1 MKGGVLCAALMIILY
16 QAEVKG
22 TPDEA
27 IKEGVE
33 RVQEEARRQ
42 AAGLE
47 VEKIAEASKKTAE
60 SLHLSENTHAKEG
73 QKAAQQAVEK
83 FNFPAFQDKLHC
95 QQAKI
100 QGGLPDRKDRETV
113 GQAGKLTT
121 SESVY
126 LFLSNSM
133 PETVVHRYLVD
144 LVRTNDSKI
153 FPVMRGLPQGIRD
166 RIGSARYFSQVTKE
180 ELSCQDKQGHGCQRL
195 QISIWI
201 NSTLFSQYG
210 ITQVPTLV
218 YDNGQHSW
226 AIQGDAD
233 LAYLLEKTGKE
244 ADSPALAHLS
254 ASIRGA
260 H

>member
-1 MKGGVLCAALMIILY
+1 MKGGVLCAALMIILH
-16 QAEVKG
+16 QAEVRA

-33 RVQEEARRQ
+33 LAQEEARKQ

-47 VEKIAEASKKTAE
+47 VEKIAEAGKKTAE
-60 SLHLSENTHAKEG
+60 SLNLSENIYAKEG
-73 QKAAQQAVEK
+73 QKAAQQTVEQ
-83 FNFPAFQDKLHC
+83 FNSPAFQDKLHC

-100 QGGLPDRKDRETV
+100 DGGQTDRKDRETV
-113 GQAGKLTT
+113 KQASKLTA

-126 LFLSNSM
+126 LFLSSSM
-133 PETVVHRYLVD
+133 PETDVNRYLID
-144 LVRTNDSKI
+144 LARANDSKMS
-153 FPVMRGLPQGIRD
+153 PVMHGLPQGIRD
-166 RIGSARYFSQVTKE
+166 RSGSARYFSQVTKR
-180 ELSCQDKQGHGCQRL
+180 ELSCQDKPGHACQRV
-195 QISIWI
+195 QVPIRI
-201 NSTLFSQYG
+201 NATLFSQYG

-218 YDNGQHSW
+218 YENGQHSW

-233 LAYLLEKTGKE
+233 LAYLLEKIGRE
-244 ADSPALAHLS
+244 ANSPVLAHLS